1 MAKKII
7 KNKKINTVTND
18 PYLIADKIIII
29 GLFIIWGALLVFG
42 IFTLTQ
48 PQWLINLSKKG
59 RTEEALTNIT
69 AGNSYLYQANE
80 KKSEALYQK
89 ALINYQTALK
99 IDTGNYEARANMG
112 ITYLYLNQLD
122 EAKATFEKCL
132 ITDTTDAH
140 HSYAYLGDIYERK
153 GDLEKAFE
161 CYLNSAKK
169 HPNPSYPLRKAGLL
183 CEQLKKPDDA
193 VKYLKQAIELEK
205 SFGHSYKATLMDA
218 GYKLT
223 KDKDTFN
230 LEIISKELQKP
241 DFTEDVRR
249 YDKIIFEQMLKKS
262 KDLGYAYMYLGDA
275 YFSKSQFDSAYIS
288 YQQSLTYN
296 SVLIERI
303 KDKQAFAYNQMALHN
318 EKK

>member
-29 GLFIIWGALLVFG
+29 GLFIIWGTLIVFG
-42 IFTLTQ
+42 VFTLIQ
-48 PQWLINLSKKG
+48 PQWLVELAKPG
-59 RTEEALTNIT
+59 RTEEAMVNIN
-69 AGNSYLYQANE
+69 AGNSYLYKAN
-80 KKSEALYQK
+80 KKNLMQDYQLALT
-89 ALINYQTALK
+89 NYQAALK
-99 IDTGNYEARANMG
+99 IDTSNIEALANTG
-112 ITYLYLNQLD
+112 VTYLYMNRLD

-132 ITDTTDAH
+132 IIDTNSRYHT
-140 HSYAYLGDIYERK
+140 YVYLGDVYERK
-153 GDLEKAFE
+153 GEIEKALE
-161 CYLNSAKK
+161 YYLLSAQT
-169 HPNPSYPLRKAGLL
+169 HPDPAYPLRKAGLFNIRL
-183 CEQLKKPDDA
+183 NNNDEA
-193 VKYLKQAIELEK
+193 IKYLKQSIAMAK
-205 SFGHSYKATLMDA
+205 SFENSYRSTLA
-218 GYKLT
+218 EARFNIINSN
-223 KDKDTFN
+223 DTVN

-241 DFTEDVRR
+241 DFTEDVKR

-275 YFSKSQFDSAYIS
+275 YFSKSQFDSAYIN

-303 KDKQAFAYNQMALHN
+303 KDKKAFAYNQMALHN